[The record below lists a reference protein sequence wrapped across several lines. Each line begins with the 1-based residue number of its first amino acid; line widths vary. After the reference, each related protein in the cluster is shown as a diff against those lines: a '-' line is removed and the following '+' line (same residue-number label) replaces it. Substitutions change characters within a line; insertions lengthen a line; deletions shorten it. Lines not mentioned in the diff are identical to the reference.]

1 MRTRWVA
8 GSVAVGAFAALA
20 AGGCLERRE
29 TIVVGADGGVTV
41 KIRYE
46 GSKEDLATLDA
57 LPSEKSG
64 WTVSRGVH
72 KDKDDEEK
80 HFLTAERSFRPGAA
94 LPRSFAADEDP
105 DRSLYT
111 DFPTTLRIERR
122 ADGTYYHFARVYA
135 PRRWAYVQF
144 WEAQATDDE
153 VKKLAEKKA
162 EELTREERV
171 RLMKAFG
178 DMEAMRQVELAQ
190 SAAAALGDALPQDLW
205 LRARRAALDVYEN
218 LDYDALA
225 AELET
230 LDGEARDRRTEEE
243 AARLLERCRGAMM
256 QALNEGGCRGECVPA
271 FERALDRAKRE
282 YDITAQV
289 GGHAFRIA
297 VQMPGE
303 TGAHNADKID
313 DHRAA
318 VWEFSGEAFRDRSYE
333 LRVTS
338 RVASE

>member
-8 GSVAVGAFAALA
+8 GAAAAFAALV
-20 AGGCLERRE
+20 AGGCLERKE
-29 TIVVGADGGVTV
+29 TVVVGADGGVTI

-46 GSKEDLATLDA
+46 GKEEELNTLDA
-57 LPSEKSG
+57 LPKEENG
-64 WTVSRGVH
+64 WTVSRGEH
-72 KDKDDEEK
+72 KDKEDKET
-80 HFLTAERSFRPGAA
+80 HFLTAEQSFKPGAA
-94 LPRSFAADEDP
+94 LPRSYAAED
-105 DRSLYT
+105 DRDRALYT

-122 ADGTYYHFARVYA
+122 ADGTYYHFARVYS

-144 WEAQATDDE
+144 WEAQALDDD

-162 EELTREERV
+162 DELTREERV

-178 DMEAMRQVELAQ
+178 DFEAMRQVELAQ
-190 SAAAALGDALPQDLW
+190 AAAAALGDALPQDRW
-205 LRARRAALDVYEN
+205 LGARRAALDVYEN

-230 LDGEARDRRTEEE
+230 LDAEARDRRTEEE
-243 AARLLERCRGAMM
+243 VTRLLERARGAMM
-256 QALNEGGCRGECVPA
+256 EALNTGGCREDCA
-271 FERALDRAKRE
+271 EMFARALKRATRE

-297 VQMPGE
+297 VHMPGE
-303 TGAHNADKID
+303 IVAHNADKVD
-313 DHRAA
+313 DDGEAI
-318 VWEFSGEAFRDRSYE
+318 WEFTGEAFRDRSYE